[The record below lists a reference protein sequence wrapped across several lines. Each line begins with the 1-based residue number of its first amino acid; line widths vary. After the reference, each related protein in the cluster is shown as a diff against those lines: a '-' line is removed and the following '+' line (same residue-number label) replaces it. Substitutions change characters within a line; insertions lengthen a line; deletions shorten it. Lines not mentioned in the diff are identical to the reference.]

1 MKFSL
6 DHSIQIED
14 MGQGYLVKPAS
25 CFGEILEQDTIAVF
39 SLLNIC
45 SRRKRNMGNYGIA
58 LASQS

>member
-6 DHSIQIED
+6 DHSIQKED

-25 CFGEILEQDTIAVF
+25 GFGEILEQDTVAVF
-39 SLLNIC
+39 SWLSIC
-45 SRRKRNMGNYGIA
+45 SRRKIGMGNYGIE